1 VLTAV
6 AVHQRDDRLL
16 GGGVEGQQRLVAQQ
30 QLRPSGQCLGGQQP
44 LLLTAGQQPDRG
56 VRVVL
61 RADCLDHG
69 VDLAGAGERQAGA
82 VPVDAELDQVPA
94 PDRQVAVEVAL
105 LRHVPGHPAAPPGRA
120 PVDGYRALGQRQQA
134 STYPQPE

>member
-56 VRVVL
+56 VRP
-61 RADCLDHG
+61 
-69 VDLAGAGERQAGA
+69 Q
-82 VPVDAELDQVPA
+82 
-94 PDRQVAVEVAL
+94 VEVAAAGFVDAWTHRF
-105 LRHVPGHPAAPPGRA
+105 RHHFSHTWLDRGGAERGVAPLGERAALAG
-120 PVDGYRALGQRQQA
+120 LGQGR
-134 STYPQPE
+134 